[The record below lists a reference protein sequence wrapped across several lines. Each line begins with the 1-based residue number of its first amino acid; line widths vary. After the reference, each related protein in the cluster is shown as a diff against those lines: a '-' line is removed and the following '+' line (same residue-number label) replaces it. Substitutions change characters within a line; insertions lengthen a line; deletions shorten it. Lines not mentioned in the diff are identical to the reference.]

1 MLDPEEQKVLDLLYL
16 LHPPATVG
24 CLTAVGH
31 MIHLRRTCFMLE
43 IRKGSLVAAF
53 SIIWTSKPFRSSF
66 YL

>member
-1 MLDPEEQKVLDLLYL
+1 MFDPEEQTVLDLLYL

-31 MIHLRRTCFMLE
+31 MIHLRKTCFTLE
-43 IRKGSLVAAF
+43 LRKGSLVASF
-53 SIIWTSKPFRSSF
+53 SIAWTSKPFRSSL